1 MVCSYFFYFMSKRK
15 KCNKKSTKIMIRNVF
30 VMGNLIFLV
39 TSNHFTVKGRRN
51 MKVGKQRICS
61 KMTHKCKGFK

>member
-39 TSNHFTVKGRRN
+39 TSNHFPVKGR
-51 MKVGKQRICS
+51 
-61 KMTHKCKGFK
+61 